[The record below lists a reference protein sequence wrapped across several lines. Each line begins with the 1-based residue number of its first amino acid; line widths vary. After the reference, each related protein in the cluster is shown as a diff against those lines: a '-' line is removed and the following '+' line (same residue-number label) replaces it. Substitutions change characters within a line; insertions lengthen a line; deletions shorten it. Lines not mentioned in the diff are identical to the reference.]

1 MCVTESEERE
11 SVLLRKQ
18 PIQLVVG
25 VRTLER
31 ETECRSERG
40 CAKGREREGT
50 HFDKMS
56 EAIYHDLTKDP
67 RDKVREREEEGVRTE
82 GKEGEE
88 AGVKHYSG
96 KETSTE

>member
-1 MCVTESEERE
+1 MQERE
-11 SVLLRKQ
+11 RVC
-18 PIQLVVG
+18 
-25 VRTLER
+25 ER
-31 ETECRSERG
+31 E
-40 CAKGREREGT
+40 REREGT

>member
-1 MCVTESEERE
+1 MCERE
-11 SVLLRKQ
+11 RD
-18 PIQLVVG
+18 
-25 VRTLER
+25 
-31 ETECRSERG
+31 
-40 CAKGREREGT
+40 REREGT

-67 RDKVREREEEGVRTE
+67 RDKAREREREEEGVRTE

-96 KETSTE
+96 KETSTGYQKGSKEKEMRALY

>member
-31 ETECRSERG
+31 ETECRSE
-40 CAKGREREGT
+40 REREGT